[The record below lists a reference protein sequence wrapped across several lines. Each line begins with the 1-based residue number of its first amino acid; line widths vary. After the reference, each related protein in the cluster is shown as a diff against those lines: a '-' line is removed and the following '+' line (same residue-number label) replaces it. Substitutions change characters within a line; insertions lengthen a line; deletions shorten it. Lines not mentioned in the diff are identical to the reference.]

1 MRLLGKKALVTG
13 GSRGIGKA
21 IALAYAREGADL
33 TIGYASNSSAAED
46 TVAAVRQLGRKA
58 VAVKAD
64 TAALDQVRSMVS
76 EAVEA
81 MGRLDI
87 FVSCGGVMKLVPF
100 LEATEDNF
108 DSHFDVM
115 VKGSFFASQFVARQ
129 MISQGGG
136 GRIVLLAS
144 DLAFKVIPG
153 GAAYCSAKAAIVNL
167 TRALASELAEHQIKV
182 NAIAPALV
190 ETDMNADLRANPE
203 VREHLLARVPMGR
216 FAQPEDIAKV
226 AVFLAS
232 EDSDYV
238 TGTTVL
244 VDGGSNTR
252 G

>member
-1 MRLLGKKALVTG
+1 M
-13 GSRGIGKA
+13 
-21 IALAYAREGADL
+21 
-33 TIGYASNSSAAED
+33 
-46 TVAAVRQLGRKA
+46 
-58 VAVKAD
+58 
-64 TAALDQVRSMVS
+64 
-76 EAVEA
+76 
-81 MGRLDI
+81 
-87 FVSCGGVMKLVPF
+87 
-100 LEATEDNF
+100 
-108 DSHFDVM
+108 
-115 VKGSFFASQFVARQ
+115 
-129 MISQGGG
+129 
-136 GRIVLLAS
+136 AS

-244 VDGGSNTR
+244 VDGGSNT
-252 G
+252 GG

>member
-13 GSRGIGKA
+13 GSRGIGRA

-33 TIGYASNSSAAED
+33 AIGYATNSAAAED

-58 VAVKAD
+58 VALRAD
-64 TAALDQVRSMVS
+64 TSALDQVRSMVS
-76 EAVEA
+76 EAAEA
-81 MGRLDI
+81 MGRLDV
-87 FVSCGGVMKLVPF
+87 FVSCGGVMDLVPF
-100 LEATEDNF
+100 LEATEENF

-136 GRIVLLAS
+136 GRIVLFAS
-144 DLAFKVIPG
+144 DLAFRTMPG

-190 ETDMNADLRANPE
+190 ETDMNAELRAN
-203 VREHLLARVPMGR
+203 RELREYLLARVPLGR
-216 FAQPEDIAKV
+216 FARPEDVAKV

-232 EDSDYV
+232 DDSDYM

-244 VDGGSNTR
+244 VDGGTNAR
-252 G
+252 A